1 MPLGR
6 SSLYLQI
13 VPINYRSENVPLS
26 LEFYTDTLLELLD
39 RAIGAVHFSWFRR
52 KPPNPVPRVVRAHP
66 PSFVSGGGETLV
78 SVMGQGF
85 VSDSEVT
92 YRAKALPAT
101 LVSSDQLTFKLTK
114 SDIVTTDA
122 NSELVVVNSPPRG
135 WTFPNPS
142 NVPGNPKPS

>member
-52 KPPNPVPRVVRAHP
+52 KPPTP
-66 PSFVSGGGETLV
+66 FQE
-78 SVMGQGF
+78 
-85 VSDSEVT
+85 
-92 YRAKALPAT
+92 
-101 LVSSDQLTFKLTK
+101 
-114 SDIVTTDA
+114 
-122 NSELVVVNSPPRG
+122 
-135 WTFPNPS
+135 
-142 NVPGNPKPS
+142 